1 MMLKFPESINTS
13 KLAKRA
19 TELTTTDE
27 LLNALESRHLVVA
40 WDDCNPDEEPIK
52 VWGFLNGVTYTDPS
66 THVCEV
72 ITELHHGVM
81 AKLKYQHVA
90 RVEDDDCPQVF
101 FNNGTRKNIG
111 NLVGLIEDSVR
122 NTYDCVIRVP
132 PFNKPCVDM
141 CNASGVCFVENI
153 KLGIG
158 IDENKEGTDNA

>member
-13 KLAKRA
+13 KLAKHA

-40 WDDCNPDEEPIK
+40 WDDCNPDEEPMK
-52 VWGFLNGVTYTDPS
+52 VWGFLNSVTYTDPK

-72 ITELHHGVM
+72 ITELG
-81 AKLKYQHVA
+81 AGYLGPLKYQHVA

-101 FNNGTRKNIG
+101 YNNGTRKNVG
-111 NLVGLIEDSVR
+111 HLVGLIGGSAFD
-122 NTYDCVIRVP
+122 TYDCVIRVP

-141 CNASGVCFVENI
+141 CNVSGVCFVDDI
-153 KLGIG
+153 KLGI
-158 IDENKEGTDNA
+158 ERKPAEEEANA

>member
-13 KLAKRA
+13 KMAKHA

-52 VWGFLNGVTYTDPS
+52 VWGFLNSVTYTDPK

-72 ITELHHGVM
+72 ITELCAGYLG
-81 AKLKYQHVA
+81 KLKYQHVA

-101 FNNGTRKNIG
+101 YNNGTRKNVG
-111 NLVGLIEDSVR
+111 HLVGLVEDSAR
-122 NTYDCVIRVP
+122 DTYDCVVRVP

-141 CNASGVCFVENI
+141 CNISGVCFVDDI
-153 KLGIG
+153 KLGI
-158 IDENKEGTDNA
+158 ERKPAEEKANA

>member
-1 MMLKFPESINTS
+1 MMLKFPESINIS

-40 WDDCNPDEEPIK
+40 WDDCNPDEEPLK
-52 VWGFLNGVTYTDPS
+52 VWGFLNGVTYTDPN

-72 ITELHHGVM
+72 ITELSNGVM

-122 NTYDCVIRVP
+122 DTYDCVIRVP

-153 KLGIG
+153 KLGIA
-158 IDENKEGTDNA
+158 IDER

>member
-13 KLAKRA
+13 KLAKHA

-40 WDDCNPDEEPIK
+40 WDDCNPDEEPMK
-52 VWGFLNGVTYTDPS
+52 VWGFLNSVTYTDPK

-72 ITELHHGVM
+72 ITELGAGYLGH
-81 AKLKYQHVA
+81 LKYQHVA

-101 FNNGTRKNIG
+101 YDNGTRKNVG
-111 NLVGLIEDSVR
+111 HLVGLVEDSASD
-122 NTYDCVIRVP
+122 TYDCVVRVP

-141 CNASGVCFVENI
+141 CNISGVCFVDDI
-153 KLGIG
+153 KLGI
-158 IDENKEGTDNA
+158 ERKPVEGQADA

>member
-13 KLAKRA
+13 KLAKHA

-40 WDDCNPDEEPIK
+40 WDDCGADEEPIK
-52 VWGFLNGVTYTDPS
+52 VWGFLNSVTHTDPK

-72 ITELHHGVM
+72 ITELGAGYLGH
-81 AKLKYQHVA
+81 LKYQHVA

-101 FNNGTRKNIG
+101 YNNGTRKNIG
-111 NLVGLIEDSVR
+111 HLVGLIEDSVR
-122 NTYDCVIRVP
+122 DTYDCVIRVP

-141 CNASGVCFVENI
+141 CNISGVCFVDDI
-153 KLGIG
+153 KLGIERKPAEEKA
-158 IDENKEGTDNA
+158 DA